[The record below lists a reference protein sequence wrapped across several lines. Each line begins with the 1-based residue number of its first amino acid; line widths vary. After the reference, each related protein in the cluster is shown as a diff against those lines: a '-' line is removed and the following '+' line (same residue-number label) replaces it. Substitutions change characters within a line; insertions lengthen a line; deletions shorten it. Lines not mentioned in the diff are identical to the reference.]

1 MNENHSKLNRIG
13 VFYDGNYFL
22 HVSNYYNY
30 FHPRRSRLSIAGL
43 HEFIRGQVAKEE
55 GTERRLCQI
64 VDAHYFRGRLNAA
77 EASQRNNQLY
87 NDRVFDDV
95 LMNEGV
101 TTHYL
106 PLKSRSGKKEEK
118 GIDVWLALEA
128 YELSIHKRFNV
139 VVLITSDGD
148 YVPLVRKL
156 NTIGT
161 RVMVL
166 SWDFEYTD
174 DSGQKMV
181 TRTSQD
187 LLDEVTYPVV
197 MHQVIDDR
205 VRRND
210 LLINNLFLQSE
221 NYYNVREIHPVEA
234 KLVNRGKILSVK
246 NGYGFISLL
255 PNNLFFH
262 YTDVIEGDFNEMH
275 EGDTVEYTL
284 GRNTKG
290 EDVAKN
296 VRFVVEQQS
305 ADAPR
310 VEQESAPVQQQE
322 QEQPQR
328 NGALTVT
335 VVKEQPGGVLHGIHL
350 DPPCP
355 EIKKGVEPSKE

>member
-1 MNENHSKLNRIG
+1 MMNEHNSKLNRIG

-30 FHPRRSRLSIAGL
+30 IHARRSRLNIAGL

-55 GTERRLCQI
+55 GTEMRLCQI
-64 VDAHYFRGRLNAA
+64 VDAHYFRGRLNAQ
-77 EASQRNNQLY
+77 EASQRGNQLY

-95 LMNEGV
+95 LMSEGV

-106 PLKSRSGKKEEK
+106 PLKSRAGKKEEK

-128 YELSIHKRFNV
+128 YELSIYKRFNV

-174 DSGQKMV
+174 DTGAKMV

-187 LLDEVTYPVV
+187 LLDEATYPVA
-197 MHQVIDDR
+197 MHQLIDDR
-205 VRRND
+205 VKRND
-210 LLINNLFLQSE
+210 MLVNNLFVQSDNAFTTKDSRPIE
-221 NYYNVREIHPVEA
+221 V
-234 KLVNRGKILSVK
+234 KQTSRGKILSIK
-246 NGYGFISLL
+246 NGYGFIALL

-262 YTDVIEGDFNEMH
+262 YTDVVEGDFNDMR

-284 GRNTKG
+284 GRNARG

-296 VRFVVEQQS
+296 IRRLTEVIVPA
-305 ADAPR
+305 ADAVQVP
-310 VEQESAPVQQQE
+310 QEGSD
-322 QEQPQR
+322 
-328 NGALTVT
+328 
-335 VVKEQPGGVLHGIHL
+335 QPGAEGRLH
-350 DPPCP
+350 PP
-355 EIKKGVEPSKE
+355 EEGARSGARDTATEPFTQGLEE

>member
-1 MNENHSKLNRIG
+1 MNDSNSRLNRIG

-30 FHPRRSRLSIAGL
+30 IHPRRSRLNIAGL

-55 GTERRLCQI
+55 GTDMRLCQI
-64 VDAHYFRGRLNAA
+64 VDAHYFRGRLNAQ
-77 EASQRNNQLY
+77 EASQRGNQLY

-95 LMNEGV
+95 LMAEGV

-128 YELSIHKRFNV
+128 YELSIYKRFNV

-174 DSGQKMV
+174 DTGQKMV

-187 LLDEVTYPVV
+187 LLDEATYPVA
-197 MHQVIDDR
+197 MHQLIDDR
-205 VRRND
+205 VKRND
-210 LLINNLFLQSE
+210 MLVNNLFLQNE
-221 NYYNVREIHPVEA
+221 NYFPARESRPVETKQSA
-234 KLVNRGKILSVK
+234 RGKLLSIK
-246 NGYGFISLL
+246 NGYGFIALL

-262 YTDVIEGDFNEMH
+262 YTDVVVGDFNDMR

-284 GRNTKG
+284 GRNARG

-296 VRFVVEQQS
+296 VRRLTEVPTSPVSVEPPQVGE
-305 ADAPR
+305 D
-310 VEQESAPVQQQE
+310 ELDVQPE
-322 QEQPQR
+322 R
-328 NGALTVT
+328 NGSVQAGENRQFPFRTDT
-335 VVKEQPGGVLHGIHL
+335 PEQA
-350 DPPCP
+350 PP
-355 EIKKGVEPSKE
+355 ENEE